1 MAMIAL
7 HSRLVA
13 LSLLV
18 VATTVACEEKKRPP
32 PVDLITDQPG
42 GKAATETASTKATR
56 ARDNG
61 NAPTANM
68 IELGY
73 SGSEAARAAAADCP
87 GAQDG
92 SELVGSQAKEWQ
104 LTDWVH
110 SDPLTLAQLRGRVVL
125 VRFWM
130 SPTCPYCE
138 ATMPA
143 IQTLSEE
150 FKDAPV
156 TFIGALHGKPYDQF
170 SDMTEPTNVAK
181 SWGVTFPLAF
191 DREWKTQRLWWMDG
205 KHRHATS
212 ETFLIGKDGK
222 IVHIHPGPVFFPSD
236 DPANAQQNRDYLEM
250 QAAIRKALES

>member
-1 MAMIAL
+1 MLAL
-7 HSRLVA
+7 RPILVA
-13 LSLLV
+13 TSLLV
-18 VATTVACEEKKRPP
+18 LAATAACETKKQTPP
-32 PVDLITDQPG
+32 PDPAIVDESGLQ
-42 GKAATETASTKATR
+42 AATESKP
-56 ARDNG
+56 ARVERP
-61 NAPTANM
+61 PTANM
-68 IELGY
+68 VELGY
-73 SGSEAARAAAADCP
+73 SGSEAAMAAASDDCP

-104 LTDWVH
+104 LTDWTH
-110 SDPLTLAQLRGRVVL
+110 SDPLTLAELRGRVVL

-150 FKDAPV
+150 FKDDPV
-156 TFIGALHGKPYDQF
+156 TFIGALHGKPHDQF
-170 SDMTEPTNVAK
+170 SDMTEPAKVAK

-191 DREWKTQRLWWMDG
+191 DRDWKTQRSWWMDG

-250 QAAIRKALES
+250 QAAIRNALKS